1 MFKDNL
7 LPLKTLT
14 PDKDNLLPLKTLTPD
29 NVIDQQQIDNITDQV
44 KKKIK
49 PDFHSPISLVPG
61 EIFLSES

>member
-1 MFKDNL
+1 MF
-7 LPLKTLT
+7 
-14 PDKDNLLPLKTLTPD
+14 KDNLLPLKTLTPD

-49 PDFHSPISLVPG
+49 LDFHSPISLVPG